1 MSKSIMQKKDGTCYL
16 CRKLYNGDW
25 IQETEEHHVMFGTA
39 DRKLSEHYG
48 LKVYLCLAHHRNS
61 DEAVHKNNYN
71 DKLLKMDAERI
82 FIKHYSKEKWME
94 VFGKNYLEEVDP

>member
-25 IQETEEHHVMFGTA
+25 NQEVEEHHVMFGTA

-48 LKVYLCLAHHRNS
+48 LKVYLCLGHHRNS
-61 DEAVHKNNYN
+61 AEAVHRNKKNDLILKEDAQKAFMENYP
-71 DKLLKMDAERI
+71 DRD
-82 FIKHYSKEKWME
+82 WME
-94 VFGKNYLEEVDP
+94 VFGRNYL